1 MVMPSSPG
9 YKRNYR
15 QEYDRY
21 QGKPSQIKRRTKR
34 NAAARKAGSLG
45 DGLDVDH
52 KDGNPKNN
60 SKSNLRKTSP
70 SSNRSFP
77 RNKNAGKK

>member
-1 MVMPSSPG
+1 MPSSPG

-21 QGKPSQIKRRTKR
+21 QGKEEQKKRRAKR

-52 KDGNPKNN
+52 KDGNPNNN
-60 SKSNLRKTSP
+60 SRSNLRKKP
-70 SSNRSFP
+70 ASSNRSFP
-77 RNKNAGKK
+77 RTKTARKK